1 MATAFSEHHRD
12 GQEKQ
17 ELNDAKDQG
26 DFTSINT
33 VMASKGCWGQEL
45 QEVQNKQLTQVLDK
59 TQSPNTHL
67 AFVSKMALTRS
78 DFWSLGLANDMDGM
92 ILNSCLT
99 VIEKRVDGV
108 FAANSHVIAA
118 WFPPSST
125 INPMQHLPEN
135 AANLQR
141 LLLPVWEPGHSVAY
155 QDKGSR
161 TTVGCLF

>member
-1 MATAFSEHHRD
+1 
-12 GQEKQ
+12 
-17 ELNDAKDQG
+17 
-26 DFTSINT
+26 
-33 VMASKGCWGQEL
+33 
-45 QEVQNKQLTQVLDK
+45 
-59 TQSPNTHL
+59 
-67 AFVSKMALTRS
+67 
-78 DFWSLGLANDMDGM
+78 M

-141 LLLPVWEPGHSVAY
+141 LLLPVCEPETLLRSCALGLGQVLVWMM
-155 QDKGSR
+155 SR
-161 TTVGCLF
+161 PTKTRVLEQLWGVCFDGLNKRGRKTARGDGRKRQCRMKRL